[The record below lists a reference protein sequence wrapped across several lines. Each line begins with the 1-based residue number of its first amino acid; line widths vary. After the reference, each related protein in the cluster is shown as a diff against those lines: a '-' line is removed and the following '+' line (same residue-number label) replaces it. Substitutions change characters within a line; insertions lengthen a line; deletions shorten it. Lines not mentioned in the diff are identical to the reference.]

1 MASIPAWRASAA
13 YLYVLQ
19 LDASSL
25 AWEYL
30 RRNPDYQRLWRTPGR
45 NGEAAATWGLSL
57 MEDPELDA
65 RAAHPLWRCAPAA
78 VIELAARENDACGDG
93 QRFSLWA
100 LPGRRALA
108 HDGRRLVVS
117 LAYGT
122 RRMRIAL
129 APDIEDGQASAYLVA
144 ADRYLRQRLHTVAEQ
159 AAWLLGPRPRGTAT
173 LPTLLRPDRRALAH
187 MRSLQALDARS
198 AGASQ
203 RAVAGALFGAGRV
216 AENWDADSEVRAQT
230 RHLIRRGA
238 ALMRGG
244 YRDLLLPAL
253 PRRRETNGLPP
264 NLPSRNDAVR

>member
-1 MASIPAWRASAA
+1 
-13 YLYVLQ
+13 
-19 LDASSL
+19 
-25 AWEYL
+25 
-30 RRNPDYQRLWRTPGR
+30 
-45 NGEAAATWGLSL
+45 
-57 MEDPELDA
+57 
-65 RAAHPLWRCAPAA
+65 
-78 VIELAARENDACGDG
+78 
-93 QRFSLWA
+93 
-100 LPGRRALA
+100 
-108 HDGRRLVVS
+108 
-117 LAYGT
+117 
-122 RRMRIAL
+122 MRIAL

-159 AAWLLGPRPRGTAT
+159 AAWLLGPRRAST
-173 LPTLLRPDRRALAH
+173 LPTLLCPDRRALAH

-198 AGASQ
+198 AGACQ

-253 PRRRETNGLPP
+253 PTRRETKSLPP

>member
-1 MASIPAWRASAA
+1 MTSTPIPAWRASAA

-30 RRNPDYQRLWRTPGR
+30 RRNPDYQRLWRTPER
-45 NGEAAATWGLSL
+45 NGEAAAPWGLSL

-65 RAAHPLWRCAPAA
+65 RAADPLWRCAPAV

-117 LAYGT
+117 LAHGT

-144 ADRYLRQRLHTVAEQ
+144 ADRYLRQRLRTVAEQ
-159 AAWLLGPRPRGTAT
+159 AAWLLGPRRAST
-173 LPTLLRPDRRALAH
+173 LPTLRCPDRRALAH
-187 MRSLQALDARS
+187 MRSLQALDGRS

-203 RAVAGALFGAGRV
+203 RAVASALFGAGRV
-216 AENWDADSEVRAQT
+216 ADNWDADSEVRAQT
-230 RHLIRRGA
+230 RHLIRRGG

-244 YRDLLLPAL
+244 YRDLLLPAR
-253 PRRRETNGLPP
+253 PTRRETKRLPP